1 MTFLISLAITVLG
14 LAASWGAYKRRGAA
28 SGMRGAA
35 WSLVPM
41 AAYMTGLTGFVT
53 GLVFDPLKWAGVI
66 VAGLA
71 ALLYVTSGVMLRRRA
86 EAGGGHGE
94 VGGETKAATGGGHGE
109 AGGGSKAVEQKRP
122 SAVSGDPDLADIE
135 AILRKRGIS

>member
-14 LAASWGAYKRRGAA
+14 LVASWGAYKRRGAA

-41 AAYMTGLTGFVT
+41 AGYMTGLTGFVT
-53 GLVFDPLKWAGVI
+53 GLVFDPLKWAGVV

-86 EAGGGHGE
+86 EAGG
-94 VGGETKAATGGGHGE
+94 ETKAVTGG
-109 AGGGSKAVEQKRP
+109 ASKAVEQKRP